1 MDDERVLPK
10 AVEKPAAKAKS
21 KVSARTITL
30 VAALFLG
37 FIMIYFDKNA
47 IGIILVSMQQ
57 DFGFSN
63 VQKGMVMSAF
73 FIGYAAMQV
82 PAGILNTKLGSKPIL
97 TFAMA
102 AIAVF
107 ATLAGFAKA
116 VMFIIVIRFLA
127 GAIAHSGYAPSAAKE
142 VATKLPLD
150 QRTLAQGILISAS
163 GIAGIIVPL
172 VVSPVLADYGWQ
184 RAFWMIAGASII
196 VGIILRF
203 VLPSDKKTKNLT
215 AENADDA
222 VAAEEVPA
230 AKLREVIS
238 EPFVW
243 LLGVLNFTINAMM
256 YGMLNWMPS
265 YLIQSV
271 GLSTIVQGHIT
282 AIGGAA
288 FLVGA
293 IGGSYIVGKF
303 FFGKEKTVIGIA
315 GMLGALSLFT
325 ASMSTDTG
333 LITVALSLGEFFCAT
348 TFVTLMSLPVKRF
361 AAHKFGPS
369 YAIVATGGILGG
381 IVSPTLI
388 GLLVDMASG
397 AYFMVFIYFVILG
410 ALLFVLSRFIPKHK
424 PVENEVN

>member
-163 GIAGIIVPL
+163 GIAGIIVPPSGITSFGGL
-172 VVSPVLADYGWQ
+172 RLATRLLDDCRRLNYRWHN
-184 RAFWMIAGASII
+184 
-196 VGIILRF
+196 
-203 VLPSDKKTKNLT
+203 PSFRLAKRQKK
-215 AENADDA
+215 
-222 VAAEEVPA
+222 
-230 AKLREVIS
+230 
-238 EPFVW
+238 
-243 LLGVLNFTINAMM
+243 
-256 YGMLNWMPS
+256 
-265 YLIQSV
+265 
-271 GLSTIVQGHIT
+271 
-282 AIGGAA
+282 
-288 FLVGA
+288 
-293 IGGSYIVGKF
+293 
-303 FFGKEKTVIGIA
+303 
-315 GMLGALSLFT
+315 
-325 ASMSTDTG
+325 
-333 LITVALSLGEFFCAT
+333 
-348 TFVTLMSLPVKRF
+348 
-361 AAHKFGPS
+361 
-369 YAIVATGGILGG
+369 
-381 IVSPTLI
+381 
-388 GLLVDMASG
+388 
-397 AYFMVFIYFVILG
+397 
-410 ALLFVLSRFIPKHK
+410 
-424 PVENEVN
+424 

>member
-1 MDDERVLPK
+1 MDDETIV
-10 AVEKPAAKAKS
+10 AKPSTKTATPAKAK
-21 KVSARTITL
+21 VTARTITL

-73 FIGYAAMQV
+73 FIGYASMQV
-82 PAGILNTKLGSKPIL
+82 PAGLLNTKLGSKRL
-97 TFAMA
+97 LVFSMA
-102 AIAVF
+102 AIAIF
-107 ATLAGFAKA
+107 AAMAGFAKA
-116 VMFIIVIRFLA
+116 VLFIIIIRFLA

-163 GIAGIIVPL
+163 GISGIIVPL
-172 VVSPVLADYGWQ
+172 VVSPVLQDYGWQ
-184 RAFWMIAGASII
+184 RAFWMIAIASVV

-203 VLPSDKKTKNLT
+203 VLPSEKKF
-215 AENADDA
+215 
-222 VAAEEVPA
+222 AEETDAAVTEQAPA
-230 AKLREVIS
+230 AKMSDVIRER
-238 EPFVW
+238 FVW
-243 LLGVLNFTINAMM
+243 LLFLSNFTINAMM
-256 YGMLNWMPS
+256 YGMTNWMPS

-271 GLSTIVQGHIT
+271 KLSTIVQGHIT
-282 AIGGAA
+282 AIGGLA
-288 FLVGA
+288 FLVGS

-303 FFGKEKTVIGIA
+303 FFGKEKTVIGFAAIMA
-315 GMLGALSLFT
+315 AVSLFL
-325 ASMSTDTG
+325 ASLSADSGM
-333 LITVALSLGEFFCAT
+333 ITIALASGEFFSAM

-361 AAHKFGPS
+361 APHKFGPS

-388 GLLVDMASG
+388 GLLVDMANG
-397 AYFMVFIYFVILG
+397 AYFMVFVYFLILG
-410 ALLFVLSRFIPKHK
+410 ALMFLWSRFIPKQSK
-424 PVENEVN
+424 ENA

>member
-1 MDDERVLPK
+1 
-10 AVEKPAAKAKS
+10 
-21 KVSARTITL
+21 
-30 VAALFLG
+30 
-37 FIMIYFDKNA
+37 
-47 IGIILVSMQQ
+47 
-57 DFGFSN
+57 
-63 VQKGMVMSAF
+63 
-73 FIGYAAMQV
+73 
-82 PAGILNTKLGSKPIL
+82 
-97 TFAMA
+97 
-102 AIAVF
+102 
-107 ATLAGFAKA
+107 
-116 VMFIIVIRFLA
+116 
-127 GAIAHSGYAPSAAKE
+127 
-142 VATKLPLD
+142 
-150 QRTLAQGILISAS
+150 
-163 GIAGIIVPL
+163 
-172 VVSPVLADYGWQ
+172 
-184 RAFWMIAGASII
+184 
-196 VGIILRF
+196 
-203 VLPSDKKTKNLT
+203 
-215 AENADDA
+215 
-222 VAAEEVPA
+222 
-230 AKLREVIS
+230 
-238 EPFVW
+238 
-243 LLGVLNFTINAMM
+243 MM

-282 AIGGAA
+282 ATGGAA

-315 GMLGALSLFT
+315 GMLGALSLFA